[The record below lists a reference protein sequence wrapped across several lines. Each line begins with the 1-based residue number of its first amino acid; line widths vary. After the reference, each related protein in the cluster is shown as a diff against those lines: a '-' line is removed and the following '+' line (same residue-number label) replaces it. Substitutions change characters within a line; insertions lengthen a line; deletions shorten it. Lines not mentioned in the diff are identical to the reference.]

1 MRYPRW
7 STVRPAIAVDA
18 RALIFV
24 LSISTGAALIFGLIP
39 ALYAGRADVNDALKA
54 GGRTS
59 SPSLGGTRVW
69 GLLVAGEVALASML
83 LIGAGRSGVGPT
95 RAALRRGAARSGC
108 HGARRP
114 IAADGGDDRE
124 LPSGTAGDAHRS
136 DGSAAPRISGALV
149 PTDPPTGNHALST
162 LSTQTMIWEVRNKTS
177 ARIAGQASRARLG
190 YEANPARRRLRHAGA
205 HPARL
210 AGGYCPGPARAVPL
224 RIPAKP
230 GPAEALELDRNR
242 ESHTGRRSE

>member
-7 STVRPAIAVDA
+7 SIVRPAIAVDA
-18 RALIFV
+18 RALIFA

-124 LPSGTAGDAHRS
+124 LRPCRGGRRASIRWKRCTTTKRGTGAKRPSHQQSSTEYTEYPNHDLGSSKQNVGTD
-136 DGSAAPRISGALV
+136 SGASV
-149 PTDPPTGNHALST
+149 PCETGL
-162 LSTQTMIWEVRNKTS
+162 
-177 ARIAGQASRARLG
+177 
-190 YEANPARRRLRHAGA
+190 
-205 HPARL
+205 
-210 AGGYCPGPARAVPL
+210 
-224 RIPAKP
+224 
-230 GPAEALELDRNR
+230 
-242 ESHTGRRSE
+242 